1 MEDDT
6 TEAASSARAT
16 AVGAPSLP
24 PPGWT
29 RALAN
34 TGASGLAAASLVL
47 LLLYLTGRF
56 LWLYNKNAARA
67 ADSSRTPGAAA
78 GASTSL
84 LPAASPPP
92 RRDVPLPSSSLST
105 IPVFFV
111 LHVAAPGLGG
121 GEKAECAVCLAEFG
135 EWEAGRL
142 LPRCGHAFHEE
153 CIATWLRVST
163 TCPLCRAATAPCAS
177 V

>member
-16 AVGAPSLP
+16 VP

-92 RRDVPLPSSSLST
+92 RRDVPLPSSLST
-105 IPVFFV
+105 ITVFFV

-142 LPRCGHAFHEE
+142 LPRSPVQRSSIVAVVNLFIVAFF
-153 CIATWLRVST
+153 V
-163 TCPLCRAATAPCAS
+163 TASARGQ
-177 V
+177 